1 MFWLIIVWIL
11 MMKDECA
18 IFEFIKPKQ
27 GPFEAFPFYSEN
39 PNVAVESSI

>member
-1 MFWLIIVWIL
+1 MV
-11 MMKDECA
+11 KDECA